1 MVKLS
6 KRLQAIADYVTEGSI
21 VADIGSDHALLPV
34 YLLQNEKCSFVIAGE
49 LNSGPFHAA
58 KKQAAAA
65 GLNHLLD
72 VRQGDGL
79 SVLTGEGEADTV
91 TIAGMGGSL
100 ITDILEDGRVNGK
113 LHGVRKLILQPN
125 VGEEA
130 VRRWLA
136 KHEWYLIEEAIIE
149 EDGKIY
155 EMLVAANDLTENERN
170 AVINRLSPS
179 VTNLSQTGINQ
190 LEDKYSYYLNLAYDG
205 SFLNSKLDKVIAED
219 VVYKM
224 GPYLLRNPE
233 KVFISKWEGELDK
246 LNWICRQLE
255 DSDKQDAAERQ
266 AAFRNEIKVLEE
278 VLRCLSTD
286 KR

>member
-34 YLLQNEKCSFVIAGE
+34 YLLQNGKCSSAIAGE
-49 LNSGPFHAA
+49 LNAGPFHAA
-58 KKQAAAA
+58 KKQAASA
-65 GLNHLLD
+65 GLSHLLD

-91 TIAGMGGSL
+91 TIAGMGGNL
-100 ITDILEDGRVNGK
+100 MRDILEAGRVNGK

-136 KHEWYLIEEAIIE
+136 EHKWYLIEEAIIE

-155 EMLVAANDLTENERN
+155 EMLVAANDLTENELN
-170 AVINRLSPS
+170 AVMNRLSPS
-179 VTNLSQTGINQ
+179 ETSISQT
-190 LEDKYSYYLNLAYDG
+190 EDKYSFYLSLAYDG
-205 SFLNSKLDKVIAED
+205 SFLNSKLDKVIAAD

-224 GPYLLRNPE
+224 GPYLLRKPE

-255 DSDKQDAAERQ
+255 GSDKQDAAERQ